1 MASNLPKHI
10 DTVVT
15 DNPPKVLTAGFNSPV
30 PACTLQV
37 SNHFLKTRRQASAI
51 EHPATP
57 PGMLEQRSW
66 FDRILAIF

>member
-1 MASNLPKHI
+1 MASNIPKHI

-37 SNHFLKTRRQASAI
+37 SNHFIKTRRQAKAI
-51 EHPATP
+51 EPPTAPA
-57 PGMLEQRSW
+57 GMLEPRSW

>member
-1 MASNLPKHI
+1 MASTLPKHT

-15 DNPPKVLTAGFNSPV
+15 NNPPKVLTAGFNSPV

-37 SNHFLKTRRQASAI
+37 SSHFIKTRRQASAI
-51 EHPATP
+51 EHPIAP
-57 PGMLEQRSW
+57 AGMLEPRSW